1 MLANRKRDDILVGNM
16 NYSPRK
22 PRGASRSVSIN
33 YDRIDRDLEDDDIND
48 DEIDEFTKLES

>member
-1 MLANRKRDDILVGNM
+1 M